1 MRQQRMCWRR
11 LFGLWRGFC
20 LMRARMPAHSRR
32 WGWRISA
39 ALFGAIL
46 IALVIAALLL
56 DPLTASVP

>member
-1 MRQQRMCWRR
+1 VLPASFRALARI
-11 LFGLWRGFC
+11 LPYE
-20 LMRARMPAHSRR
+20 ARMPAHSRR